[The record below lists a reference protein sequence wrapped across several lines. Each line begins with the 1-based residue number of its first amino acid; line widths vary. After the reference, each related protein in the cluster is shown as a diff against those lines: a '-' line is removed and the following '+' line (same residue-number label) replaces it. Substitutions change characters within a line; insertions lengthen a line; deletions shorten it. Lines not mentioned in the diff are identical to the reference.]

1 MSLVALTPHLV
12 CFRGPALDR
21 MGRAA
26 LSAAAVSVVER
37 HPEPGW
43 AGQRVEFIVSVD
55 ARDSEHA
62 IRRVRG
68 ALVTHGSYS
77 GFGAERR

>member
-12 CFRGPALDR
+12 RFQGQALDR

-43 AGQRVEFIVSVD
+43 AGQRVHFIVLVD
-55 ARDSEHA
+55 ARDSDDA
-62 IRRVRG
+62 VRRVRG
-68 ALVTHGSYS
+68 ALGSHGSYS